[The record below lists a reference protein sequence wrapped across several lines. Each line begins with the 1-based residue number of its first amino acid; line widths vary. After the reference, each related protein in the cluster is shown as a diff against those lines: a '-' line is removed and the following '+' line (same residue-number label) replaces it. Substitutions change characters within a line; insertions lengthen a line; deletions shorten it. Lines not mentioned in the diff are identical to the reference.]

1 MLKILN
7 TKISSKHKP
16 FIIAEMSGNHNQSL
30 DKALEIVKAASEA
43 GADALKLQTYTA
55 DSLTLDISKE
65 EFFIKDRNSPWQ
77 GKSLFELY
85 EQAYTPWDWHKPIMD
100 YAKKLNLLCFSSP
113 FDDKAVDFLED
124 LNTPAYK
131 IASFENSHL
140 PLIKKVLSTGK
151 PLIISTGMATLAE
164 LDETVKIILES
175 GNNNFA
181 LLKCTS
187 NYPATPENCNILTIP
202 HMKDLFKCEVGFSD
216 HSPGIGASIAAA
228 SHGASIIEK
237 HLTLSRKDGGV
248 DSTFSLEPDE
258 MHNLVIE
265 TERAWASLGEIKY
278 GIVNEEKASMTFKR
292 SIYISQ
298 DIAKGE
304 RLTEKNMK
312 IIRPGLGLSPKYYES
327 IKGKRVNRNLK
338 RGTAVDWEIIG

>member
-30 DKALEIVKAASEA
+30 DRALEIVKAAAEA

-265 TERAWASLGEIKY
+265 TERAWASLGKIKY
-278 GIVNEEKASMTFKR
+278 GIVNEEKASMTFRR

-304 RLTEKNMK
+304 ILTEKNMK

>member
-30 DKALEIVKAASEA
+30 DRALEIVKAAAEA

-124 LNTPAYK
+124 LNIPAYK

-265 TERAWASLGEIKY
+265 TERAWASLGKIKY
-278 GIVNEEKASMTFKR
+278 GIVNEEKASMTFRR

-304 RLTEKNMK
+304 ILTEKNMK